1 MLNGKLDFRSDT
13 ITEPTEE
20 MREAMQRA
28 KVGDDGREG
37 DPTVRELEEYS
48 AQLLGKEAGLFVVSG
63 TAGNLVSLL
72 AHTIPGQ
79 EIVMERDAHLYWY
92 EVGGMAAVGGLVV
105 NRVPGRDGVM
115 TPEDVEEAIRGENVH
130 FPQTGLICLEN
141 THNVAGGTCW
151 TVAQMAA
158 VKAVTDRRGIP
169 VHLDGARIF
178 NAAVALGVTA
188 KEIAAQTDSTTFCL
202 SKGLSAPVGA
212 VIVGTKRFIEVAKK
226 KRKML
231 GGTLRQGGVIAAAGL
246 VAVRTMVN
254 RLAEDHAHAKRLA
267 EQLNAIPG
275 VSVAMHTVQTNIVR
289 TNVAGLGV
297 AAATVAAKLAEQN
310 VLVLSPTSDS
320 LRWLTHRQVTKADVD
335 EAARCTAKVAEA
347 LRQQSEERGA
357 VARKSRVR

>member
-20 MREAMQRA
+20 MREAMARA

-63 TAGNLVSLL
+63 TMGNLVPIL
-72 AHTIPGQ
+72 AHTTHGQ
-79 EIVMERDAHLYWY
+79 EMILERDAHIYWY

-115 TPEDVEEAIRGENVH
+115 TPEDVEAAIRGDNVH
-130 FPQTGLICLEN
+130 FPKTGLICVEN

-158 VKAVTDRRGIP
+158 VKAVAARRGIP
-169 VHLDGARIF
+169 VHLDGARLF
-178 NAAVALGVTA
+178 NAAVALGVPA
-188 KEIAAQTDSTTFCL
+188 RDIAAQTDSTTFCL

-212 VIVGTKRFIEVAKK
+212 IILGSKAFIEVAKK

-246 VAVRTMVN
+246 VALRTMID
-254 RLAEDHAHAKRLA
+254 RLAEDHANARRLA
-267 EQLNAIPG
+267 EKFHVIPG
-275 VSVAMHTVQTNIVR
+275 VAVDVKTVQTNIVR
-289 TNVAGLGV
+289 TKVSGLGV
-297 AAATVAAKLAEQN
+297 PAAKVAELLAQRN
-310 VLVLSPTSDS
+310 VYVLAQQADT
-320 LRWLTHRQVTKADVD
+320 LRWLTHRHVTKADVD
-335 EAARCTAKVAEA
+335 AAAVVMAKMAEE
-347 LRQQSEERGA
+347 LHG
-357 VARKSRVR
+357 

>member
-20 MREAMQRA
+20 MREAMTRA

-63 TAGNLVSLL
+63 TMGNLVPIL
-72 AHTIPGQ
+72 AHTTHGQ
-79 EIVMERDAHLYWY
+79 EMILERDAHIYWY

-115 TPEDVEEAIRGENVH
+115 TPEDVEAAIRGDNVH
-130 FPQTGLICLEN
+130 FPKTGLICVEN

-158 VKAVTDRRGIP
+158 VKAVAARRGIP
-169 VHLDGARIF
+169 VHLDGARLF
-178 NAAVALGVTA
+178 NAAVALGVPA
-188 KEIAAQTDSTTFCL
+188 RDIAAQTDSTTFCL

-212 VIVGTKRFIEVAKK
+212 IIVGSKAFIEVAKK

-246 VAVRTMVN
+246 VALRTMID
-254 RLAEDHAHAKRLA
+254 RLAEDHANARRLA
-267 EQLNAIPG
+267 EKFHVIPG
-275 VSVAMHTVQTNIVR
+275 VAVDVKTVQTNIVR
-289 TNVAGLGV
+289 TKVSGLGV
-297 AAATVAAKLAEQN
+297 PAAKVAELLAQRN
-310 VLVLSPTSDS
+310 VYVLAQQADT
-320 LRWLTHRQVTKADVD
+320 LRWLTHRHVTKADVD
-335 EAARCTAKVAEA
+335 AAAVVMAKMAEE
-347 LRQQSEERGA
+347 LHG
-357 VARKSRVR
+357 

>member
-20 MREAMQRA
+20 MREAMARA

-37 DPTVRELEEYS
+37 DPTVRELEDYS

-63 TAGNLVSLL
+63 TMGNLVPIL
-72 AHTIPGQ
+72 AHTSHGQ
-79 EIVMERDAHLYWY
+79 EMILERDAHIYWY

-105 NRVPGRDGVM
+105 NRVPGTDGVM
-115 TPEDVEEAIRGENVH
+115 RAEDVEAAIRGDNVH
-130 FPQTGLICLEN
+130 YPKTGLICVEN

-158 VKAVTDRRGIP
+158 VRQVAEKRGIP

-178 NAAVALGVTA
+178 NAAVALGVPP
-188 KEIAAQTDSTTFCL
+188 KDIAAQTDSLTFCL

-212 VIVGTKRFIEVAKK
+212 IIAGTKKFIEVAKK

-246 VAVRTMVN
+246 VAVKTMVN
-254 RLAEDHAHAKRLA
+254 RLAEDHVHAALLA
-267 EQLNAIPG
+267 GKLNAIPG
-275 VSVAMHTVQTNIVR
+275 VSVLMRTVQTNIVR

-297 AAATVAAKLAEQN
+297 PAATVAARLAEKN
-310 VLVLSPTSDS
+310 VMVLSPTTDA
-320 LRWLTHRQVTKADVD
+320 LRWLTHRHVTAADVD
-335 EAARCTAKVAEA
+335 EAAVAMAKVAEEFK
-347 LRQQSEERGA
+347 R
-357 VARKSRVR
+357 

>member
-20 MREAMQRA
+20 MREAMARA

-63 TAGNLVSLL
+63 TMGNLVPIL
-72 AHTIPGQ
+72 AHTTHGQ
-79 EIVMERDAHLYWY
+79 EMILERDAHIYWY

-115 TPEDVEEAIRGENVH
+115 TPEDVEAAIRGDNVH
-130 FPQTGLICLEN
+130 FPKTGLICVEN

-158 VKAVTDRRGIP
+158 VKAVAARRGIP
-169 VHLDGARIF
+169 VHLDGARLF
-178 NAAVALGVTA
+178 NAAVALGVPA
-188 KEIAAQTDSTTFCL
+188 RDIAAQTDSTTFCL

-212 VIVGTKRFIEVAKK
+212 IIVGSKAFIEIAKK

-246 VAVRTMVN
+246 VALRTMID
-254 RLAEDHAHAKRLA
+254 RLAEDHANARRLA
-267 EQLNAIPG
+267 EKFQVIPG
-275 VSVAMHTVQTNIVR
+275 VAVDVNTVQTNIVR
-289 TNVAGLGV
+289 TKVSGLGV
-297 AAATVAAKLAEQN
+297 PAAKVAELLAQRN
-310 VLVLSPTSDS
+310 VYVLAQQADT

-335 EAARCTAKVAEA
+335 AAAVVMTKVAEE
-347 LRQQSEERGA
+347 LHG
-357 VARKSRVR
+357 

>member
-20 MREAMQRA
+20 MRKAMARA

-79 EIVMERDAHLYWY
+79 EIILEKYAHLFIN

-105 NRVPGRDGVM
+105 CQVPGTDGVM
-115 TPEDVEEAIRGENVH
+115 AAADVEAAIRGENIH
-130 FPQTGLICLEN
+130 YPQTALICLEN
-141 THNVAGGTCW
+141 THNFAGGSCW
-151 TVAQMAA
+151 SVAQMAA
-158 VKAVTDRRGIP
+158 VKRVAERRGIP

-178 NAAVALGVTA
+178 NAAVALGVPA

-212 VIVGTKRFIEVAKK
+212 VIVGSRKFIEAAKK

-246 VAVRTMVN
+246 VAVKTMVN
-254 RLAEDHAHAKRLA
+254 RLAEDHANAKRLA
-267 EQLNAIPG
+267 EKLNAVAG
-275 VSVAMHTVQTNIVR
+275 VSVAMHTVQTNIVKS
-289 TNVAGLGV
+289 NIAGLG
-297 AAATVAAKLAEQN
+297 ASSATVAAKLAEKN
-310 VLVLSPTSDS
+310 VLVNTPTNAD
-320 LRWLTHRQVTKADVD
+320 LRWVTHRHMTSFDVD
-335 EAARCTAKVAEA
+335 EAAAAMAKVAEE
-347 LRQQSEERGA
+347 LR
-357 VARKSRVR
+357 K

>member
-20 MREAMQRA
+20 MREAMARA

-63 TAGNLVSLL
+63 TMGNLVPIL
-72 AHTIPGQ
+72 AHTTHGQ
-79 EIVMERDAHLYWY
+79 EMILERDAHIYWY

-115 TPEDVEEAIRGENVH
+115 TPEDVEAAIRGDNVH
-130 FPQTGLICLEN
+130 FPKTGLICVEN

-158 VKAVTDRRGIP
+158 VKAVAARRGIP
-169 VHLDGARIF
+169 VHLDGARLF
-178 NAAVALGVTA
+178 NAAVALGVPA
-188 KEIAAQTDSTTFCL
+188 REIAAQTDSATFCL

-212 VIVGTKRFIEVAKK
+212 IIVGSKAFIEVAKK

-246 VAVRTMVN
+246 VALRTMID
-254 RLAEDHAHAKRLA
+254 RLAEDHANARRLA
-267 EQLNAIPG
+267 EKFHVIPG
-275 VSVAMHTVQTNIVR
+275 VAVDVNTVQTNIVR
-289 TNVAGLGV
+289 TKVSGLGV
-297 AAATVAAKLAEQN
+297 PAAKVAELLAQRN
-310 VLVLSPTSDS
+310 VYVLAQQADT

-335 EAARCTAKVAEA
+335 AAVVVMTKMAEE
-347 LRQQSEERGA
+347 LHG
-357 VARKSRVR
+357 

>member
-20 MREAMQRA
+20 MREAMARA

-63 TAGNLVSLL
+63 TMGNLVPIL
-72 AHTIPGQ
+72 AHTTHGQ
-79 EIVMERDAHLYWY
+79 EMILERDAHIYWY

-115 TPEDVEEAIRGENVH
+115 TPEDVEAAIRGDNVH
-130 FPQTGLICLEN
+130 FPKTGLICVEN

-158 VKAVTDRRGIP
+158 VKAVAARRGIP
-169 VHLDGARIF
+169 VHLDGARLF
-178 NAAVALGVTA
+178 NAAVALGVPA
-188 KEIAAQTDSTTFCL
+188 RDIAAQTDSTTFCL

-212 VIVGTKRFIEVAKK
+212 IIVGSKAFIEVAKK

-246 VAVRTMVN
+246 VALRTMID
-254 RLAEDHAHAKRLA
+254 RLAEDHANARRLA
-267 EQLNAIPG
+267 EKFHVIPG
-275 VSVAMHTVQTNIVR
+275 VAVDVKMVQTNIVR
-289 TNVAGLGV
+289 TKVSGLGV
-297 AAATVAAKLAEQN
+297 PAAKVAELLAQRN
-310 VLVLSPTSDS
+310 VYVLAQQADT
-320 LRWLTHRQVTKADVD
+320 LRWLTHRHVTKADVD
-335 EAARCTAKVAEA
+335 AAAVVMAKAAEE
-347 LRQQSEERGA
+347 LHG
-357 VARKSRVR
+357 

>member
-20 MREAMQRA
+20 MREAMARA

-63 TAGNLVSLL
+63 TMGNLVPIL
-72 AHTIPGQ
+72 AHTTHGQ
-79 EIVMERDAHLYWY
+79 EMILERDAHIYWY

-115 TPEDVEEAIRGENVH
+115 TPEDVEAAIRGDNVH
-130 FPQTGLICLEN
+130 FPKTGLICVEN

-158 VKAVTDRRGIP
+158 VKAVAARRGIP
-169 VHLDGARIF
+169 VHLDGARLF
-178 NAAVALGVTA
+178 NAAVALGVPA
-188 KEIAAQTDSTTFCL
+188 REIAAQTDSTTFCL

-212 VIVGTKRFIEVAKK
+212 IIVGSKAFIEVAKK

-246 VAVRTMVN
+246 VALRTMID
-254 RLAEDHAHAKRLA
+254 RLAEDHANARRLA
-267 EQLNAIPG
+267 EKFHVIPG
-275 VSVAMHTVQTNIVR
+275 VAVDVNTVQTNIVR
-289 TNVAGLGV
+289 TKVSGLGV
-297 AAATVAAKLAEQN
+297 PAAKVAELLAQRN
-310 VLVLSPTSDS
+310 VYVLAQQADT

-335 EAARCTAKVAEA
+335 DAAVVMTKVAEE
-347 LRQQSEERGA
+347 LHG
-357 VARKSRVR
+357 